1 MDTDRLKSTWDT
13 VTRHGDDVASYFYA
27 HLFVTH
33 PELRELFP
41 LAMDAQRDR
50 LVGALGRIV
59 SNVDE
64 LGEVVPYVEQLGRDH
79 RRFAVIAEHYDAV
92 GSSLLWTL
100 SHFLAEEWTAD
111 VARDWADAYGVV
123 AATMVGAAEAAE
135 DTQPAWWDAEITEV
149 SRVSR
154 EIAIVRVVPDTPV
167 PYRSGQSMAVT
178 IPQAP
183 RVWRYFTPA
192 NAPREDGGME
202 FHVGLVPGGL
212 VSAPFVTKARRGDTV
227 RIGSPVGTALAIDPM
242 ADSDL
247 LMAAGGTGIS
257 PFLALLEEIEQ
268 GWQMGRT
275 NRRVHLVHG
284 ARYPWNLYAGSRLAR
299 LSAYPQF
306 TQTQAVSD
314 DPTYPGT
321 RGVVGAVAAATPMP
335 GPYDAL
341 VCGSPSMVS
350 HTTAALA
357 DSLRAPQSIA
367 FEEFSIT
374 SETSATAMVAATA
387 QSRGGSS

>member
-1 MDTDRLKSTWDT
+1 MDTDRLKSTWHD
-13 VTRHGDDVASYFYA
+13 VTLHGDDVALYFYA

-33 PELRELFP
+33 PELREMFP
-41 LAMDAQRDR
+41 LTMDAQRDR

-59 SNVDE
+59 SNVDQ

-92 GSSLLWTL
+92 GMSLLWTL
-100 SHFLAEEWTAD
+100 KHFLGEAWTDD
-111 VARDWADAYGVV
+111 VARDWADAYGIV

-135 DTQPAWWDAEITEV
+135 DRQPAWWDAEITEV

-154 EIAIVRVVPDTPV
+154 EIAIVRVRPETPL
-167 PYRSGQSMAVT
+167 PYASGQSMAVT

-192 NAPREDGGME
+192 NAPRDDGGLE
-202 FHVGLVPGGL
+202 IHVGLVPGGL
-212 VSAPFVTKARRGDTV
+212 VSAPFVTKARPGDVV
-227 RIGSPVGTALAIDPM
+227 RIGAPVGTALAIDPL

-247 LMAAGGTGIS
+247 LMVAGGTGIS
-257 PFLALLEEIEQ
+257 PFLALLDEIEE
-268 GWQMGRT
+268 GWMTGRT

-284 ARYPWNLYAGSRLAR
+284 ARYPWNLYAGGRLRRLAR
-299 LSAYPQF
+299 DPHF
-306 TQTQAVSD
+306 TYTEAVSD

-321 RGVVGAVAAATPMP
+321 VGLVGTVAAAVRMP

-350 HTTAALA
+350 HTVAALTGG
-357 DSLRAPQSIA
+357 PTPPESIA

-374 SETSATAMVAATA
+374 SEPPVEAAVGASAQNIGA
-387 QSRGGSS
+387 SS